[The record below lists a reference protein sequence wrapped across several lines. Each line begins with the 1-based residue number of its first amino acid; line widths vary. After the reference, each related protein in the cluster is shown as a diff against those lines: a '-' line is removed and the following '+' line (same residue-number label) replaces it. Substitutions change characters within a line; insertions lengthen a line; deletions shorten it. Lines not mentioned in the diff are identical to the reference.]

1 MRRILITLMIV
12 APAFGLSA
20 CVALGSSHQAL
31 DKGVRLARYTRL
43 VWSDEFNGP
52 AGTPPVQSKWIHQVG
67 AWGYTNNEL
76 ETYTNSPANAA
87 LDGHGHLAIIA
98 RRQTATGPDGRRRN
112 YTSARIETHR
122 LLSATH
128 GLIEAR
134 MKIPAGAGLWPAF
147 WMLGSDAGRV
157 GWPACGEVDV
167 LEARGQNPSV
177 AYGFLH
183 GPSTQDSS
191 QGYVLGHRFVSASS
205 LASAFHTY
213 AISWSRNSITWL
225 VDGVPYGTETAQDLS
240 RGTKWVFNRPF
251 HLVLNLAV
259 GGNFAG
265 PPNSSTRFPATLL
278 VDWVRVYQ

>member
-1 MRRILITLMIV
+1 M
-12 APAFGLSA
+12 
-20 CVALGSSHQAL
+20 GSSHQAF

-52 AGTPPVQSKWIHQVG
+52 AGTPPAQSKWIHQVG

-183 GPSTQDSS
+183 GPSTEDSS
-191 QGYVLGHRFVSASS
+191 QR
-205 LASAFHTY
+205 
-213 AISWSRNSITWL
+213 I
-225 VDGVPYGTETAQDLS
+225 
-240 RGTKWVFNRPF
+240 RPR
-251 HLVLNLAV
+251 
-259 GGNFAG
+259 
-265 PPNSSTRFPATLL
+265 TQ
-278 VDWVRVYQ
+278 VRVRELACVGLPHLRDQLEPELDHVAGRRRTVWHRNRSGSFPRHKVGLQPSVPPRAQSRRRWQFWRATELIDTLSCDAARRLGSGLSVGQSVRTGSWPSEGRSGPG